1 MAGTARAGDHW
12 RLAQRAMG
20 CEADR
25 FEKCRDCRI
34 GAAHAGERHIHRSA
48 IFDMAICPRCRRGG
62 ARMIGGRLC
71 VSCYNREREFKIGKN
86 AKGTRPGLVLTGRRL
101 GVMIGYGDAAQR
113 YFEVRDELTED
124 PLEIAFQVLRLAH
137 GRAAF
142 CKPRG
147 TVAITTGKLARQMGV
162 GREPPRGIIARAA
175 ARPGLRKTRR
185 AAPVDRPTNFAAS
198 RCRT

>member
-1 MAGTARAGDHW
+1 
-12 RLAQRAMG
+12 
-20 CEADR
+20 
-25 FEKCRDCRI
+25 
-34 GAAHAGERHIHRSA
+34 
-48 IFDMAICPRCRRGG
+48 
-62 ARMIGGRLC
+62 
-71 VSCYNREREFKIGKN
+71 
-86 AKGTRPGLVLTGRRL
+86 
-101 GVMIGYGDAAQR
+101 MIGYGDAAQR

-147 TVAITTGKLARQMGV
+147 TVAITTGELARQMGV

-185 AAPVDRPTNFAAS
+185 AAPVDRVPNEFRGEPLPDVSDSGEVLARDLVAGAVA
-198 RCRT
+198 